1 MKFHLNRFLRRV
13 RIHGGEFDTSA
24 RAMYRVRAKR
34 SLITYEK
41 AFSTQAEP
49 RIVRGS
55 TIERKQ
61 MSTKTSFKRVALV
74 AVAAL
79 GLGVLASAP
88 SSAAPMGDTLTLA
101 SATST
106 GTLGVVTSV
115 VVKQT
120 YLSTGTSDTV
130 TATATYVSYPAG
142 NAALPSFAAFAD
154 ATNVDAGSPNK
165 SASGLTAATGSVAAS
180 TAVTA
185 HYKLSLTAVVPG
197 DYVIRVTPSNGSG
210 NPVLALAKDWTVTV
224 AAPVAPTATGSRAYM
239 QATGLNAN
247 GVADAALQ
255 DAGGY
260 HKVPS
265 DSSTVGH
272 TAAQNLVELAGHIV
286 TQDASASNVSS
297 VTASTVGMSIGT
309 EVANVAVIV
318 ANTDSITTSTWKAA
332 TQHTPGGSCTAT
344 DYDPCPATAFYYNA
358 PGVLVTASI
367 SPVGF
372 VTHGGS
378 VKGTTYTQLSTDGT
392 VNYLQRSFGVAYSGK
407 NGVATLTISANGV
420 TLATKTINFVG
431 AVASYPTAVVS
442 KSAIGVGAADSATIT
457 VTGADVDLAA
467 TAAPTV
473 YGVSTDTTI
482 ATVTSGAAGI
492 LYVTGVKVGKTSIK
506 ICNTSACTSATITKT
521 VDVNITEKTAKTVVL
536 TTDAVSYGPGEK
548 ITVTLTATTATGQ
561 PMANGTYS
569 LLSSTGLTTNLAV
582 QGSTLPTTDS
592 VTVKDGKA
600 SYTFYAP
607 VGTGSLLITGTE
619 GTATDHVVTATA
631 PKPAVTKT
639 VEIINAAVDAA
650 TAAGEAAEAAAQ
662 DATDAALDATTA
674 AEAAGALAQEA
685 VDLVTELSAEV
696 TKLIAGVRASIT
708 YLTKLVMKL
717 AAKK

>member
-1 MKFHLNRFLRRV
+1 
-13 RIHGGEFDTSA
+13 
-24 RAMYRVRAKR
+24 
-34 SLITYEK
+34 
-41 AFSTQAEP
+41 
-49 RIVRGS
+49 
-55 TIERKQ
+55 
-61 MSTKTSFKRVALV
+61 
-74 AVAAL
+74 
-79 GLGVLASAP
+79 
-88 SSAAPMGDTLTLA
+88 
-101 SATST
+101 
-106 GTLGVVTSV
+106 
-115 VVKQT
+115 
-120 YLSTGTSDTV
+120 
-130 TATATYVSYPAG
+130 
-142 NAALPSFAAFAD
+142 
-154 ATNVDAGSPNK
+154 
-165 SASGLTAATGSVAAS
+165 
-180 TAVTA
+180 
-185 HYKLSLTAVVPG
+185 
-197 DYVIRVTPSNGSG
+197 
-210 NPVLALAKDWTVTV
+210 
-224 AAPVAPTATGSRAYM
+224 
-239 QATGLNAN
+239 
-247 GVADAALQ
+247 VADAALK

-265 DSSTVGH
+265 DSSTVDH
-272 TAAQNLVELAGHIV
+272 TAAQNLTELAGHIV

-344 DYDPCPATAFYYNA
+344 DYNPCPASAFYYNA

-372 VTHGGS
+372 VTYGGS
-378 VKGTTYTQLSTDGT
+378 VKGTTYTELSSDGF

-431 AVASYPTAVVS
+431 AVKSYPTAVVS

-457 VTGADVDLAA
+457 VTGADADLAA

-473 YGVSTDTTI
+473 YGVSADTTI

-506 ICNTSACTSATITKT
+506 VCDTSACTSATITKT

-548 ITVTLTATTATGQ
+548 VTVTLTATTATGQ

-600 SYTFYAP
+600 SYTFFAP

-631 PKPAVTKT
+631 PKPAISVTVT
-639 VEIINAAVDAA
+639 VANAAVDAA
-650 TAAGEAAEAAAQ
+650 TVAAEAAEAAAQ

-717 AAKK
+717 AAK

>member
-1 MKFHLNRFLRRV
+1 
-13 RIHGGEFDTSA
+13 
-24 RAMYRVRAKR
+24 
-34 SLITYEK
+34 
-41 AFSTQAEP
+41 
-49 RIVRGS
+49 
-55 TIERKQ
+55 
-61 MSTKTSFKRVALV
+61 MSTKTAFKRTALV

-88 SSAAPMGDTLTLA
+88 SSAAPMGDSLTLA
-101 SATST
+101 SATSSAT
-106 GTLGVVTSV
+106 IGVATSV
-115 VVKQT
+115 VVTQK

-130 TATATYVSYPAG
+130 TATATFVKYPDG
-142 NAALPSFAAFAD
+142 NSALPSFATFSD
-154 ATNVDAGSPNK
+154 ATYVDAGSPNK
-165 SASGLTAATGSVAAS
+165 VASGLTATTGSVGAS

-185 HYKLSLTAVVPG
+185 NFKLSLTAVVSG
-197 DYVIRVTPSNGSG
+197 EYVIRVTPTNGTG

-224 AAPVAPTATGSRAYM
+224 AAPAAPSATGSRVYL
-239 QATGLNAN
+239 QATGLNGN

-265 DSSTVGH
+265 DSSTVDH
-272 TAAQNLVELAGHIV
+272 TAAQNLAALAGHIV

-297 VTASTVGMSIGT
+297 VTASTSGMSIGT

-332 TQHTPGGSCTAT
+332 TQHTPGGSCTA
-344 DYDPCPATAFYYNA
+344 DSYNPCPASAFYYNA

-372 VTHGGS
+372 VTYGGS
-378 VKGTTYTQLSTDGT
+378 VKGVSYTELSSDGFT
-392 VNYLQRSFGVAYSGK
+392 NYLQRSFGVAYSGK

-431 AVASYPTAVVS
+431 AVKSYPTAVVS
-442 KSAIGVGAADSATIT
+442 KSAFGTGASDSATIT
-457 VTGADVDLAA
+457 VTGADADGAA

-473 YGVSTDTTI
+473 YGVSADTTI

-506 ICNTSACTSATITKT
+506 VCNTSACTDATITKT

-536 TTDAVSYGPGEK
+536 TTDAASYGPGEK
-548 ITVTLTATTATGQ
+548 VTVILTATTATGQ
-561 PMANGTYS
+561 PLANGTYS

-607 VGTGSLLITGTE
+607 VGTGKLLITGTE
-619 GTATDHVVTATA
+619 GTATDFVVTATA
-631 PKPAVTKT
+631 AKPTMTATVTVT
-639 VEIINAAVDAA
+639 NAAADSAQAAAEEA
-650 TAAGEAAEAAAQ
+650 TAAAN
-662 DATDAALDATTA
+662 DATDAALSA
-674 AEAAGALAQEA
+674 AEAAEAATAMAQEA
-685 VDLVTELSAEV
+685 VDAVAELSAQV
-696 TKLIAGVRASIT
+696 TSLISALRAQIT
-708 YLTKLVMKL
+708 ALTNLVVKIQ
-717 AAKK
+717 KKVKA